1 MSPALVYL
9 FISNLITLLSNSFTP
24 LLGPGYAEG
33 RLVYNVNL
41 GVRVNSVLHANDGAQ
56 SSSCHHAFFMVRGQW
71 IATNRLLIIQ
81 ASNEPPNP

>member
-41 GVRVNSVLHANDGAQ
+41 GVRVNSVLHANDGG
-56 SSSCHHAFFMVRGQW
+56 SVIFVSP
-71 IATNRLLIIQ
+71 RLLHGQ
-81 ASNEPPNP
+81 GTMDSHQSFAHHTSF